1 MRFPFVE
8 FCMTRPLRLVSRPL
22 CGAAA
27 GGTARHRF
35 RLSLSAKN
43 ITVSPYNSLTH
54 TNLHDTVDGVHS
66 FSLSRYLVVKESIFQ
81 PIRNNGT
88 LKDRTVEVLADAIL
102 SGKIRPGERLNESQ
116 LARDLHVSRAPVR
129 EALQQLQEQS
139 LIVNIPRRGMFV
151 VSLEEEDIQKINS
164 LRVVLEAEAMRLARK
179 HLTPQREKKLEQ
191 LLVTMENM
199 EPTPTKLSMR
209 VDFDFHRTIWNYSG
223 NEYLEKI
230 LSSLT
235 APLFAHSVR
244 TLLRSEKLRI
254 VLDSHRPLCDFIC
267 GRSDEPAEKIM
278 LAHLSVRY
286 HDPARFASI
295 SSVNV

>member
-1 MRFPFVE
+1 
-8 FCMTRPLRLVSRPL
+8 L
-22 CGAAA
+22 
-27 GGTARHRF
+27 ARE
-35 RLSLSAKN
+35 SL
-43 ITVSPYNSLTH
+43 L
-54 TNLHDTVDGVHS
+54 
-66 FSLSRYLVVKESIFQ
+66 Q

-88 LKDRTVEVLADAIL
+88 LKDRTVELLTDAIL

-139 LIVNIPRRGMFV
+139 LIINIPRRGMFV

-164 LRVVLEAEAMRLARK
+164 LRVVLEAEALRLARM

-191 LLVTMENM
+191 LLATMESM
-199 EPTPTKLSMR
+199 EPTPAKLTMR
-209 VDFDFHRTIWNYSG
+209 VDFEFHRTIWSFSG
-223 NEYLEKI
+223 NQYLEKI

-244 TLLRSEKLRI
+244 TLLRTDKLRI
-254 VLDSHRPLCDFIC
+254 VLDSHRPLYEFIC
-267 GRSDEPAEKIM
+267 GRSEQSAEQIM

-286 HDPARFASI
+286 HQPERFASI
-295 SSVNV
+295 AVTL

>member
-1 MRFPFVE
+1 M
-8 FCMTRPLRLVSRPL
+8 
-22 CGAAA
+22 
-27 GGTARHRF
+27 ARE
-35 RLSLSAKN
+35 SL
-43 ITVSPYNSLTH
+43 L
-54 TNLHDTVDGVHS
+54 
-66 FSLSRYLVVKESIFQ
+66 Q

-88 LKDRTVEVLADAIL
+88 LKDRTVELLTDAIL

-139 LIVNIPRRGMFV
+139 LIINIPRRGMFV

-164 LRVVLEAEAMRLARK
+164 LRVVLEAEALRLARM

-191 LLVTMENM
+191 LLATMESM
-199 EPTPTKLSMR
+199 EPTPAKLTMR
-209 VDFDFHRTIWNYSG
+209 VDFEFHRTIWSFSG
-223 NEYLEKI
+223 NQYLEKI

-244 TLLRSEKLRI
+244 TLLRTDKLRI
-254 VLDSHRPLCDFIC
+254 VLDSHRPLYEFIC
-267 GRSDEPAEKIM
+267 GRSEQSAEQIM

-286 HDPARFASI
+286 HQPERFASI
-295 SSVNV
+295 AVTL